1 MIRVLHSVSNM
12 DRGGIET
19 MLMNYYRNIDR
30 TKIQFDFISN
40 KTKPGD
46 YDDEI
51 KSMGGRI
58 FLGPGLKPNNYPE
71 YLKFIDRIL
80 TENPDI
86 KILHAH
92 NEGMA
97 FYPLSAAKKAG
108 LKVRIAHAHNTRII
122 RDYKWSLKIVC
133 KAMIPYAAN
142 QYWSCGTDAG
152 IYYFGKKRWE
162 EKGKIL
168 HNAIS
173 LDSFRFNNIIRDK
186 IRAEYGLKDKF
197 VIGNV
202 GRFNLQKNHLR
213 LIDIFREVVLKNP
226 DARLL
231 LVGEGELEL
240 KTKAKASE
248 YGLDDKVLF
257 LGLRSDVNDLY
268 QAMDVFVMPS
278 LFEGLPVVGIEA
290 QASGLDCVYS
300 DKITKEALILADS
313 ECVGLKQG
321 NSVWADIILK
331 HNTDVLKREKAF
343 ELVCDAGY
351 DIRIEA
357 KKLEE
362 IYLELCEEVK

>member
-51 KSMGGRI
+51 RSMGGRI
-58 FLGPGLKPNNYPE
+58 FLGPGLKPNNYPA

-80 TENPDI
+80 SENPDI

-108 LKVRIAHAHNTRII
+108 LKVRIAHAHNTKII
-122 RDYKWSLKIVC
+122 RDYKWPLKIVC
-133 KAMIPYAAN
+133 KAMIPYVAN
-142 QYWSCGTDAG
+142 MYWSCGTDAG
-152 IYYFGKKRWE
+152 LYYFGKKRWE
-162 EKGKIL
+162 EKGNIL
-168 HNAIS
+168 NNAIS
-173 LDSFRFNNIIRDK
+173 LDNFKFNNSTRDK
-186 IRAEYGLKDKF
+186 IRTEYGLNGKF

-202 GRFNLQKNHLR
+202 GRFNVQKNHLR
-213 LIDIFREVVLKNP
+213 LIDIFREVVSKNS
-226 DARLL
+226 DARLML
-231 LVGEGELEL
+231 IGEGELEP
-240 KTKAKASE
+240 KTKAKVSE

-257 LGLRSDVNDLY
+257 LGLRSDVSDLY

-290 QASGLDCVYS
+290 QASGLECVYS
-300 DKITKEALILADS
+300 EKVTKEALILQNS
-313 ECVGLKQG
+313 ECVSLKTD
-321 NSVWADIILK
+321 NSKWADIILK
-331 HNTDVLKREKAF
+331 HNQDAKTREKAF
-343 ELVCDAGY
+343 EVVSDAGY
-351 DIRIEA
+351 NIRIEA

-362 IYLELCEEVK
+362 KYLSMCEEV